1 MPFKEPFTHKLIIGD
16 LVYGLGSERLRYLH
30 EYQPFK
36 GSTLAVAFAIE
47 KRFNAQRTLPNAQVM
62 FIDQFTIPPELCVKD
77 ELARENMKRQYE
89 YMHMTKKLPYQ
100 KSFMLHL
107 KNHPKYNTSLEIIP
121 EDADKI
127 FSRKCKGGLSWVTT
141 SNGNTDLLK
150 NNNIHFILDG
160 IDMRYVVNKIK
171 YPGVRTDIISH
182 ELRWVYRNRYNPNVQ
197 RKIQFWLDGKPT
209 SPPWESV
216 EGKEIWRLYTPRSE
230 ITSAF

>member
-1 MPFKEPFTHKLIIGD
+1 MPFKEPFTRKLIIGD
-16 LVYGLGSERLRYLH
+16 LVYGLHSERVRYLR

-36 GSTLAVAFAIE
+36 GSTAAVAVATKI
-47 KRFNAQRTLPNAQVM
+47 LPSAQVLL
-62 FIDQFTIPPELCVKD
+62 IDQFITPPELYFKD
-77 ELARENMKRQYE
+77 ELTRMEMEEQYN
-89 YMHMTKKLPYQ
+89 YMHTTKRLPYQ
-100 KSFMLHL
+100 KSFMSHL
-107 KNHPKYNTSLEIIP
+107 KNHPKYNTALKS
-121 EDADKI
+121 ADKV

-141 SNGNTDLLK
+141 SNEDTDLLK

-171 YPGVRTDIISH
+171 YPGARTDITSH